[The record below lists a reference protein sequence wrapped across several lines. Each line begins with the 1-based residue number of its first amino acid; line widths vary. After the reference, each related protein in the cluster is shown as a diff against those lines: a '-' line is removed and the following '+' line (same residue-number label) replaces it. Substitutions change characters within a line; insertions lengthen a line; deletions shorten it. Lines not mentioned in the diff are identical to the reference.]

1 MDKKR
6 EKNNVKSHYVSKLS
20 DVSLVNWSQKKK
32 KKKMFNKPNYFSKT
46 TDYNVGGVFWDLLCL
61 NFSFQILSSNS

>member
-20 DVSLVNWSQKKK
+20 DVSLVNLSQKKK
-32 KKKMFNKPNYFSKT
+32 KKKMFNKPIYFSKT
-46 TDYNVGGVFWDLLCL
+46 TDYNVGGVF
-61 NFSFQILSSNS
+61 

>member
-20 DVSLVNWSQKKK
+20 DVSLVNLSQKKK
-32 KKKMFNKPNYFSKT
+32 KKK
-46 TDYNVGGVFWDLLCL
+46 DV
-61 NFSFQILSSNS
+61 

>member
-1 MDKKR
+1 MSNLIMFQNFLMFHLWTEAKR
-6 EKNNVKSHYVSKLS
+6 R
-20 DVSLVNWSQKKK
+20 